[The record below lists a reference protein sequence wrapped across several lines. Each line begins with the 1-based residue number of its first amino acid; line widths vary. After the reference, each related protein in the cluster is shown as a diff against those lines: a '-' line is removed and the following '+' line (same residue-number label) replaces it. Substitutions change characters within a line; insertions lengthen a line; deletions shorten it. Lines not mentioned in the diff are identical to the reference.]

1 MPQIHSLVHPLIAIY
16 AIGWRQGQRSRLDRL
31 EMRSLLSPTL
41 LACRLLLMILSD
53 DKSDEN
59 DDEDGY
65 GDDDNSEGKVMV
77 IKMMMMMVIMMM
89 MMSRMIASHL
99 VIPYDEP

>member
-16 AIGWRQGQRSRLDRL
+16 AIGWRQGQQSRLDRL

-41 LACRLLLMILSD
+41 LACLLLLI
-53 DKSDEN
+53 DEN
-59 DDEDGY
+59 DDDDGC
-65 GDDDNSEGKVMV
+65 GDDDNSEGEVMV
-77 IKMMMMMVIMMM
+77 IMMMMVMM
-89 MMSRMIASHL
+89 MMSRMIVSHL